1 MQKIL
6 QSQLLKSE
14 YFTLLCFTRLNM
26 FVFWTVCQTECLLQG
41 LEDLEMTFVI
51 SSF

>member
-26 FVFWTVCQTECLLQG
+26 FVFWTVCQTECL
-41 LEDLEMTFVI
+41 EDLEMTFVI